1 MKKIKLLSILLAC
14 LLILG
19 CALCGCEGGGPSE
32 VESGDVNANP
42 SQPDGDGEIDVRQ
55 PGTDEDV
62 DLPPVISDIDTSYL
76 YTDIEGRFMVTIPY
90 VFSAYNESH
99 KTLDSFYMESAE
111 GDASVTI
118 RVIDVMSIWDAK
130 GDLKEKYPD
139 GEFIEEI
146 DAPEDYVFFR
156 EEVVNGTTTYAKV
169 RLNEDGN
176 KAFIV
181 EMSYPD
187 VDFELFADL
196 IYEINIILPSE
207 STVDGTADPPVG
219 E

>member
-14 LLILG
+14 LLVLG
-19 CALCGCEGGGPSE
+19 CVLCGCEGNGPSE
-32 VESGDVNANP
+32 TESGNVNATP
-42 SQPDGDGEIDVRQ
+42 SQDGNDGEIDVRQ
-55 PGTDEDV
+55 PGTDEEV
-62 DLPPVISDIDTSYL
+62 DLPPVISDIGTSYL
-76 YTDIEGRFMVTIPY
+76 YTDIEGRFTVTIPY
-90 VFSAYNESH
+90 VFSEYNESR

-118 RVIDVMSIWDAK
+118 RVMSIWDAK

-146 DAPEDYVFFR
+146 DAPDDYVFFR

-169 RLNEDGN
+169 RLNEEGN

-187 VDFELFADL
+187 VDYELFADL
-196 IYEINIILPSE
+196 IYEINIGLPSE
-207 STVDGTADPPVG
+207 SGVDGTVDPPVG